1 MWQAAVSDTMFQPL
15 HPQVQTNRWKWI
27 SVNQGL
33 TKQAALLP
41 LTLYRGQA
49 AGADGEHAQKASTF
63 PHQKS
68 MGWMDVECQ
77 KRVFSGFWN

>member
-1 MWQAAVSDTMFQPL
+1 MWQAAVSDPMLQPL

-33 TKQAALLP
+33 TKQAAPLP

-49 AGADGEHAQKASTF
+49 AGADGEYAQKESTF
-63 PHQKS
+63 LRQKS
-68 MGWMDVECQ
+68 LG
-77 KRVFSGFWN
+77 